1 MVERWR
7 RRNGKRS
14 VTRWVCVSSSAARV
28 SSSAQC
34 AAPRLTTSPSVR
46 GHRRIE
52 QHDSVPDAY
61 VCIAVAQQQQRLALP
76 AGGFFLDKARQ
87 ALWLRCAGDS
97 WLLLS
102 QLQQADR
109 KLGSALDFANGI
121 RLKAG
126 QPERFEPATDAVGV
140 ENGSTS
146 AAPAA

>member
-1 MVERWR
+1 M
-7 RRNGKRS
+7 
-14 VTRWVCVSSSAARV
+14 
-28 SSSAQC
+28 
-34 AAPRLTTSPSVR
+34 
-46 GHRRIE
+46 E
-52 QHDSVPDAY
+52 QHDSEPDVG
-61 VCIAVAQQQQRLALP
+61 VCVAVAEQQRRLELP

-102 QLQQADR
+102 QLHQADR

-126 QPERFEPATDAVGV
+126 QPERFEPAPDAVGV
-140 ENGSTS
+140 ENSATS